1 MDTPPIPDV
10 AALVELLG
18 GTERAITLL
27 GVSRTLLFLWEQEGV
42 PAKRWQQ
49 VTELLRIGGYTDVT
63 IETIAKIKP
72 TRARAQKAKGRPKR
86 KPPSSAPDQ
95 GNDPVS
101 AIGEAA

>member
-10 AALVELLG
+10 ASLVELLG

-63 IETIAKIKP
+63 IETISKIKP
-72 TRARAQKAKGRPKR
+72 TRARGRAKGRPKR
-86 KPPSSAPDQ
+86 KPMASAPDQ
-95 GNDPVS
+95 SNDPVG
-101 AIGEAA
+101 ALGEIAA

>member
-1 MDTPPIPDV
+1 MNTPPIPDV

-49 VTELLRIGGYTDVT
+49 VTELLRIGGHTGVT

-72 TRARAQKAKGRPKR
+72 TRSRALKARGRPKR
-86 KPPSSAPDQ
+86 KPAAPVPDQ
-95 GNDPVS
+95 ANDPVG

>member
-18 GTERAITLL
+18 GIERAITLL

-49 VTELLRIGGYTDVT
+49 VTELLRLDGHTGVT
-63 IETIAKIKP
+63 IETISKIKP
-72 TRARAQKAKGRPKR
+72 TRVRPSKTRR
-86 KPPSSAPDQ
+86 KPDQ
-95 GNDPVS
+95 GAAPVG
-101 AIGEAA
+101 ALGGVA